1 MPSLFQR
8 VSGRFQAQEKQKNIF
23 RANGLHSLGSM
34 RERRH
39 GSGTHAAAKYV
50 WICLSSK
57 KILTD
62 KLIVRCVTRG
72 EHPVHDVLFLT
83 SPGNM
88 LNSNSRSKS
97 TCRSDPGMRPVK
109 VKIAD
114 IYVPTAL
121 RVPIDAAKVE
131 ALALSIADQ
140 GQQEPILVR
149 PDKDRYVLVGGL
161 HRMEA
166 CKALG
171 ETTIIVNLVQ
181 ARKH

>member
-1 MPSLFQR
+1 
-8 VSGRFQAQEKQKNIF
+8 
-23 RANGLHSLGSM
+23 
-34 RERRH
+34 
-39 GSGTHAAAKYV
+39 
-50 WICLSSK
+50 
-57 KILTD
+57 
-62 KLIVRCVTRG
+62 
-72 EHPVHDVLFLT
+72 
-83 SPGNM
+83 
-88 LNSNSRSKS
+88 
-97 TCRSDPGMRPVK
+97 MRPVK

-121 RVPIDAAKVE
+121 RVPVDAAKVE

-149 PDKDRYVLVGGL
+149 QDKERYVLVGGL

>member
-1 MPSLFQR
+1 
-8 VSGRFQAQEKQKNIF
+8 
-23 RANGLHSLGSM
+23 
-34 RERRH
+34 
-39 GSGTHAAAKYV
+39 
-50 WICLSSK
+50 
-57 KILTD
+57 
-62 KLIVRCVTRG
+62 
-72 EHPVHDVLFLT
+72 
-83 SPGNM
+83 
-88 LNSNSRSKS
+88 
-97 TCRSDPGMRPVK
+97 MRPVK

-114 IYVPTAL
+114 IYIPTAL
-121 RVPIDAAKVE
+121 RAPIDAAKVE